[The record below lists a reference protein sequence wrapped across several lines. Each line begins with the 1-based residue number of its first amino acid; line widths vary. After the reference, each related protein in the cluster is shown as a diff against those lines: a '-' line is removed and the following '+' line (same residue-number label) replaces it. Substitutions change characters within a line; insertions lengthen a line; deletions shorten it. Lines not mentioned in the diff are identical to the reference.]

1 MEAKYSVNIT
11 KFRKIIFLSQHY
23 SAVDCFLYVNGVK
36 IYQFKVSDYKKKSY
50 PLFLGNISKDSTFN
64 HMKKGKCIKWKDP
77 LFFC

>member
-23 SAVDCFLYVNGVK
+23 SAVDCFFYVNGVK
-36 IYQFKVSDYKKKSY
+36 IY